1 VNQTGRESNDRPKAF
16 VRADVKNSKS
26 GGRVLVLDGVRG
38 FAIALVMGVHF
49 LGDATAA
56 SRLERALV
64 WLGNQ
69 GTAGVDLFFVL
80 SGYLITG
87 ILFDSRESPRYYTD
101 FYVRRFLRI
110 FPLYYGVLA
119 LLFLVLPLA
128 LPLPAGLKESAS
140 HQTWLWLYGTNIYEA
155 IRRDWA
161 FPYLSHFWSLAIEEH
176 FYLLWPLAVRAFSR
190 RTLVRICLACVAVSL
205 LLRSTLWFLGAGPIA
220 VYVLTPCRLDALCMG
235 GLLALLSRGPRGVE
249 VLAAPSRK
257 IGIAAVA
264 GLLAVQL
271 WHVGTP
277 KLEWLSMPLRW
288 SFYALAF
295 GALIAALV
303 TSSGGVRQL
312 FESRGLSFLGKYS
325 YGLYVFHGIIGFAFL
340 EMHLQERLT
349 AATGSHLGSVLLQ
362 ATFGVC
368 LSLLVAVASYEL
380 YEKRFLLLKRYFE
393 SSRDTSQKEGAAAP
407 PVV

>member
-1 VNQTGRESNDRPKAF
+1 MEDPRRAHTGRAL
-16 VRADVKNSKS
+16 

-38 FAIALVMGVHF
+38 LAIALVMGVHF

-56 SRLERALV
+56 NRLERALV

-87 ILFDSRESPRYYTD
+87 ILFDARESPRYYTD
-101 FYVRRFLRI
+101 FYMRRFLRI

-119 LLFLVLPLA
+119 LLFLLLPLA
-128 LPLPAGLKESAS
+128 RPLPAGLKESAS
-140 HQTWLWLYGTNIYEA
+140 HQAWLWLYGTNIYEA
-155 IRRDWA
+155 IRREWA

-176 FYLLWPLAVRAFSR
+176 FYLLWPLVVRTFSR
-190 RTLVRICLACVAVSL
+190 RTLVRICLACLAASL

-220 VYVLTPCRLDALCMG
+220 VYVLTPCRLDTLCMG

-249 VLAAPSRK
+249 VLAGPSRK
-257 IGIAAVA
+257 IGLAAVA

-271 WHVGTP
+271 WHMATS

-288 SFYALAF
+288 TFYALAF
-295 GALIAALV
+295 GALIMALV
-303 TSSGGVRQL
+303 TSSGGVLRRL
-312 FESRGLSFLGKYS
+312 FESRGLCFLGKYS

-340 EMHLQERLT
+340 ETRLQQRLT
-349 AATGSHLGSVLLQ
+349 AATDSHLVGMLLQ
-362 ATFGVC
+362 AVLGVC
-368 LSLLVAVASYEL
+368 LSLVVAVASYEL

-393 SSRDTSQKEGAAAP
+393 SSRDKSRKEVAAAP
-407 PVV
+407 PVA